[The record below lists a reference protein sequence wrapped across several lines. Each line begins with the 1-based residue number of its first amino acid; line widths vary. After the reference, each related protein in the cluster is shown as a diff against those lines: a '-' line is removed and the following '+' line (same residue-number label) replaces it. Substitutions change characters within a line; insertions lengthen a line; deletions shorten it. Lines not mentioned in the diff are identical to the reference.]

1 MVDWEAAS
9 RQSDLR
15 FWRAMFWI
23 HISLLVLGI
32 VSLLLVAFGSAGNPN
47 PGVLV
52 PSSAIVVLILIF
64 LPSAYKK
71 WRSSR

>member
-15 FWRAMFWI
+15 LWRAMFWI
-23 HISLLVLGI
+23 HIALLVLGI
-32 VSLLLVAFGSAGNPN
+32 ISLLLVIFGSDGNPN
-47 PGVLV
+47 LWALV
-52 PSSAIVVLILIF
+52 PGIAIVVMVAIL
-64 LPSAYKK
+64 LPNAYKK